1 MSDKKV
7 EEKYQT
13 DRANVEYKGKAV
25 CADESYTECLLRYVW
40 KRLQFGKG
48 MIWNVSINMKYF
60 PTLDYNVTDC
70 VLRIVPRFHIEYNNK
85 IRRT

>member
-40 KRLQFGKG
+40 KRLQFGDRKS
-48 MIWNVSINMKYF
+48 V
-60 PTLDYNVTDC
+60 V
-70 VLRIVPRFHIEYNNK
+70 
-85 IRRT
+85 